1 MSINPATLQIAVSS
15 VVSAALTDITVRRAT
30 EVFTI
35 EETPGINIM
44 FPAQELTEGF
54 AVGESTFSFL
64 SQWTI
69 PIECYAWG
77 EDSEDSFV
85 NNAALVRSLT
95 NVLRQTGNRQINGAA
110 VMSRV
115 LEGSPIDPD
124 KGAIGFMSGYLVTLE
139 ADVFEGQT

>member
-1 MSINPATLQIAVSS
+1 MGTNPSTLQIAVSS
-15 VVSAALTDITVRRAT
+15 VVSASLTDITVRRDT
-30 EVFTI
+30 KVLTI
-35 EETPGINIM
+35 EETPGINIGL
-44 FPAQELTEGF
+44 PAQELTEEF

-77 EDSEDSFV
+77 EDQETSFI

-95 NVLRQTGNRQINGAA
+95 NVLRRTVNRQINGAA

-115 LEGSPIDPD
+115 LDGSPIDPD

-139 ADVFEGQT
+139 ADVYEGQT